1 MDLMVNEMRT
11 YIVKICLLPLMLLGI
26 QALCASDGITLTLDR
41 NYYNPHAVSWKY
53 TLSVPPVPQGKQYRL
68 LFYRA
73 DRKRNNRMTLADIEL
88 PCKREHELYF
98 FIEKD
103 YIRIVKPES
112 KSPASLV
119 PNAKIS
125 IHLRGQR
132 RVDYS
137 HNDIGSG
144 YVRYANT
151 YRGEID
157 SPIRVLEFFSRSG
170 PISMNG
176 KNIVDFGFGNPA
188 DFNPFDLMLEIK
200 SADIS
205 KNVPPPVHAKIDIA
219 EMRKMNLSE
228 LRAYLKTM
236 EEKYRA
242 GEVDIEELNLIQD
255 RMNELLRQSR

>member
-1 MDLMVNEMRT
+1 MHLMVNEMRK
-11 YIVKICLLPLMLLGI
+11 YAIKFCLLLLMLLGS
-26 QALCASDGITLTLDR
+26 QAFCSSDGITLTLDR
-41 NYYNPHAVSWKY
+41 NYYNPHAISLKY
-53 TLSVPPVPQGKQYRL
+53 ALCVPPVPKDKQYRL
-68 LFYRA
+68 LLYRA
-73 DRKRNNRMTLADIEL
+73 DRKRNRRMTLADIEL

-103 YIRIVKPES
+103 YIRIGKPES

-144 YVRYANT
+144 CVRFANT

-157 SPIRVLEFFSRSG
+157 LPIRFLEFFSQSG

-176 KNIVDFGFGNPA
+176 KNIIDFGFRKA
-188 DFNPFDLMLEIK
+188 DFNPFDLVLEIK
-200 SADIS
+200 TADIP
-205 KNVPPPVHAKIDIA
+205 KNAPLPAPAKIDIA
-219 EMRKMNLSE
+219 KMRQMDLSE

-242 GEVDIEELNLIQD
+242 GEVDIKELNLIQG

>member
-1 MDLMVNEMRT
+1 MKLMVNEMRT

-41 NYYNPHAVSWKY
+41 NYYNPHAISLKY
-53 TLSVPPVPQGKQYRL
+53 ALNVPPVPQGKQYRL
-68 LFYRA
+68 LLYRA
-73 DRKRNNRMTLADIEL
+73 DRKRNRRMTLADIEL

-98 FIEKD
+98 FVEKD
-103 YIRIVKPES
+103 HIRIGKTES

-144 YVRYANT
+144 CVRFANT
-151 YRGEID
+151 YRGEIN
-157 SPIRVLEFFSRSG
+157 SPISVLEFFSRSG

-176 KNIVDFGFGNPA
+176 KNIIDFGCRKA
-188 DFNPFDLMLEIK
+188 DFDPFDLVLEIK
-200 SADIS
+200 TADIS
-205 KNVPPPVHAKIDIA
+205 KNASPPVPAKIDIA
-219 EMRKMNLSE
+219 KMKQMSLSE
-228 LRAYLKTM
+228 LRAYQKTV

-242 GEVDIEELNLIQD
+242 GEVDIKELNLIQD
-255 RMNELLRQSR
+255 RIIELLRQSR

>member
-1 MDLMVNEMRT
+1 MDLMVNEMRR
-11 YIVKICLLPLMLLGI
+11 YAIKFFLLLLMLLGS
-26 QALCASDGITLTLDR
+26 QAFCSSDGITLTLDR
-41 NYYNPHAVSWKY
+41 NYYNPHAISWKY

-73 DRKRNNRMTLADIEL
+73 DRKRNKRMTLANIEL
-88 PCKREHELYF
+88 PRKREHELYF

-103 YIRIVKPES
+103 YIRIGKPES

-125 IHLRGQR
+125 IHLRGKH

-137 HNDIGSG
+137 HNDIRSG
-144 YVRYANT
+144 CVRYANA

-157 SPIRVLEFFSRSG
+157 SPISVLEFFSQSG

-176 KNIVDFGFGNPA
+176 KNIADFGFGNPSN
-188 DFNPFDLMLEIK
+188 FNPFDLVLEIK
-200 SADIS
+200 TADIS
-205 KNVPPPVHAKIDIA
+205 KNAPPPAPAKIDIA
-219 EMRKMNLSE
+219 KMRQMDLSE

-242 GEVDIEELNLIQD
+242 GEVDIKELNLIQD

>member
-1 MDLMVNEMRT
+1 MNEMRR
-11 YIVKICLLPLMLLGI
+11 YVIKFCLLFLMLLGS
-26 QALCASDGITLTLDR
+26 QAFCASDGITLMLDR
-41 NYYNPHAVSWKY
+41 NYYNPHAISWKY
-53 TLSVPPVPQGKQYRL
+53 TLCVPPVPQGKQYRL
-68 LFYRA
+68 LLYRA
-73 DRKRNNRMTLADIEL
+73 DRKRNKRMTLADIEL

-103 YIRIVKPES
+103 HIRIGKPES

-119 PNAKIS
+119 PSAKIS

-144 YVRYANT
+144 YVRYANA

-157 SPIRVLEFFSRSG
+157 SPIRVLEFFSQSG

-205 KNVPPPVHAKIDIA
+205 KKASPPVPAKIDIA
-219 EMRKMNLSE
+219 KMRQMNLSE

-242 GEVDIEELNLIQD
+242 GEVDIKELNLIQD
-255 RMNELLRQSR
+255 RINELLRKSR